1 MGTEVNHSFQQMLV
15 GQERVTNPKNI
26 CMGDSAAILTEQAR
40 SNKEF
45 VVAKRTF
52 TVAPTWKT
60 QNSGFTSPS
69 PLTEAAV
76 IREHLSLLCKFSCI

>member
-15 GQERVTNPKNI
+15 EQERVTNPKNI

-60 QNSGFTSPS
+60 PS
-69 PLTEAAV
+69 VQDRPF
-76 IREHLSLLCKFSCI
+76 ISCALR